1 MAEEMSGNRGSFT
14 DRLLAMVV
22 GSLILILLAF
32 TTQMLLAL
40 QRDVAHLRDVLA
52 TKQELANLAVSL
64 GPPDPAMAGLEG
76 TCTSCHT
83 RETFAEAHGFDI
95 DVHELVTR
103 MSQLSG
109 ANIDP
114 GEVPKVEAALTFM
127 KCAHCH
133 TIDRLKELA
142 ILSPQERWKVIVKMM
157 KEPGAT
163 LSQED
168 AQRIRDFYGHFWGWH
183 SP

>member
-1 MAEEMSGNRGSFT
+1 
-14 DRLLAMVV
+14 
-22 GSLILILLAF
+22 
-32 TTQMLLAL
+32 
-40 QRDVAHLRDVLA
+40 
-52 TKQELANLAVSL
+52 
-64 GPPDPAMAGLEG
+64 
-76 TCTSCHT
+76 
-83 RETFAEAHGFDI
+83 
-95 DVHELVTR
+95 

-142 ILSPQERWKVIVKMM
+142 ILSPQERWEVIVTMM

-168 AQRIRDFYGHFWGWH
+168 AQRIRDFYGHFWGWQN
-183 SP
+183 P